1 MSDED
6 LIMEI
11 DKPHFTVKL
20 HSTFLKVD
28 LKDGIR
34 RDLEKL
40 VEAKPAI
47 RESIGLLFQTVVPID
62 VKLRDIRSVSLDK
75 KGRVKI
81 DIPSRRDLTIPLDEK
96 ESTSLINKLNELI
109 APEKERALRDS
120 SVGRKTEKAFES
132 ARETTLDGEEV
143 ARGRRQ
149 A

>member
-1 MSDED
+1 
-6 LIMEI
+6 MEI

-20 HSTFLKVD
+20 HSTYLKVD
-28 LKDGIR
+28 LKEGIKSE
-34 RDLEKL
+34 LERL
-40 VEAKPAI
+40 VETKPAI
-47 RESIGLLFQTVVPID
+47 RDSIGLIFQTIVPLD

-96 ESTSLINKLNELI
+96 ESTNLINKLNELI
-109 APEKERALRDS
+109 PPEKERAQRDS
-120 SVGRKTEKAFES
+120 SVARKTERTFES